1 MKTQDLIS
9 QLAQNPVPAGLP
21 VHQQLRRTL
30 PGAMLA
36 CGALLLTFWGLNPD
50 LSGMTT
56 HPAFVTKMLWLAA
69 LAVFSGRGLLRLSRP
84 GVSAGPT
91 FWGLALGWLT
101 MAGLGLIQ
109 SFQTSSAGRVDLW
122 MGNSWPTCALSILVL
137 SLPLLGAL
145 LWVLRQMA
153 PTRPALAGAVA
164 GAMASSMAAGIYS
177 LHCTETAF
185 GFFTVWY
192 GAGMLAVSMLGALLG
207 ARLLRW

>member
-1 MKTQDLIS
+1 
-9 QLAQNPVPAGLP
+9 
-21 VHQQLRRTL
+21 
-30 PGAMLA
+30 
-36 CGALLLTFWGLNPD
+36 
-50 LSGMTT
+50 
-56 HPAFVTKMLWLAA
+56 
-69 LAVFSGRGLLRLSRP
+69 
-84 GVSAGPT
+84 
-91 FWGLALGWLT
+91 
-101 MAGLGLIQ
+101 
-109 SFQTSSAGRVDLW
+109 